1 MLYYIIF
8 IEFSMIYTSSLYFVS
23 HHLFQGRLKKK
34 KKLIL
39 CLQTGGYF
47 GKNKIFL

>member
-34 KKLIL
+34 KIDSMF
-39 CLQTGGYF
+39 T
-47 GKNKIFL
+47 NRRIFWEK